1 MGPNKR
7 TPFIQELEVVDIPE
21 ALLNHVVQDLE
32 ESAIAHGPLLST
44 NDVEQREFIVCVL
57 RRLIVSRFGGKIR
70 LVPSDRSFLSEKCT
84 WIYVARNGDPQSAV
98 PQLLGQLYSSCR
110 NGEIMYGAVSSACIW
125 IFAGLEKSQDGEVSA
140 FISKTLMFEFTP
152 HQPWDESD
160 LNTLRSILRHLVAV
174 LTTMLSRLT

>member
-1 MGPNKR
+1 MEGKR
-7 TPFIQELEVVDIPE
+7 LYIHE
-21 ALLNHVVQDLE
+21 AKRGNPRAGL
-32 ESAIAHGPLLST
+32 
-44 NDVEQREFIVCVL
+44 
-57 RRLIVSRFGGKIR
+57 
-70 LVPSDRSFLSEKCT
+70 
-84 WIYVARNGDPQSAV
+84 

-160 LNTLRSILRHLVAV
+160 LNTLRSILRHLVAI
-174 LTTMLSRLT
+174 LTTKLSRLT